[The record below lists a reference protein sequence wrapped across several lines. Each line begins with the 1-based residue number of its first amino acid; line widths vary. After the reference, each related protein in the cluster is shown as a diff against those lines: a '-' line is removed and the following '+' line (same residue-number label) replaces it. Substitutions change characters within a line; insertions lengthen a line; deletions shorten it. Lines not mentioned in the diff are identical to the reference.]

1 MRIAALTWLWTAAAS
16 AAEAAMTSIAPTRS
30 AYSENVFENEVD
42 TSSSTPGRT
51 SSSSPAA
58 SSRSPSPKPW

>member
-1 MRIAALTWLWTAAAS
+1 
-16 AAEAAMTSIAPTRS
+16 MTSSAPTRS

-51 SSSSPAA
+51 SSSRPAA
-58 SSRSPSPKPW
+58 SSRSPSPNPW